1 MSKYFTLLTPI
12 LALVTLNLA
21 ACMNTSSMINDVPTT
36 PTLKDGQGKEPYS
49 VNKHYVL
56 GSVKFLDQQ
65 ELDSDGKTFPTTA
78 SGLKGRFYFE
88 KGCLKFVSELA
99 GEEATPIF
107 NYNLVKWN
115 PNNQTLSMDNTLV
128 SMSQLIEGS
137 GEFDQTPK
145 DIKGQCWIENTVYV
159 GSIGVKVLE

>member
-12 LALVTLNLA
+12 LSLFTLNLA
-21 ACMNTSSMINDVPTT
+21 ACMNTSSMIND
-36 PTLKDGQGKEPYS
+36 GQGREPYS
-49 VNKHYVL
+49 YNKHYVL
-56 GSVKFLDQQ
+56 SSVKFLNQQ

-88 KGCLKFVSELA
+88 EGCLKFVSELA

-115 PNNQTLSMDNTLV
+115 PNNQTLRMNNTLV
-128 SMSQLIEGS
+128 GMSQLIEGS

-145 DIKGQCWIENTVYV
+145 EIKGQCWIENTVYV